1 VKLITIRAN
10 SMKYVP
16 TPVLQTPPK
25 RFGQHNYNYNDG
37 KSHSKSEGVEE
48 DNGIEGYANN
58 HAHNVAVANANSN
71 IDDRNSPTTPYVASP
86 KRGIPIGRVYN

>member
-1 VKLITIRAN
+1 
-10 SMKYVP
+10 
-16 TPVLQTPPK
+16 
-25 RFGQHNYNYNDG
+25 
-37 KSHSKSEGVEE
+37 VEE